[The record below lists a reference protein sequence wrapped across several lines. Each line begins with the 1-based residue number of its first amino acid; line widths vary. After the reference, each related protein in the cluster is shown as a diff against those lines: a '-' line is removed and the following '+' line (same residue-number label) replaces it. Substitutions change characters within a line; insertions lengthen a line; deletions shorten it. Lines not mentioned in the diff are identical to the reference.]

1 MSTDNNISFDPRA
14 LRVQLDL
21 NQQEFWSAIGVTQ
34 SGGSRYENDRRIP
47 KPVMELLRLRYQLGI
62 KLEGITEENAPV
74 VRAIASGELNTDAM
88 RDNVLR
94 IQNVLNA
101 SESLAREAANLSS
114 AAEALLSQR
123 H

>member
-1 MSTDNNISFDPRA
+1 
-14 LRVQLDL
+14 
-21 NQQEFWSAIGVTQ
+21 
-34 SGGSRYENDRRIP
+34 
-47 KPVMELLRLRYQLGI
+47 MELLRLRYQLGI